1 MNTYQKGALPLVV
14 GILIVIALALGGSY
28 YIGTKQAAAP
38 ATEDPNDLKVATTTQ
53 KPTTKCP
60 PGQKCGFEPVT
71 EQSKPVVQDP
81 IIGWKTYRT
90 PTDRAKAGNVE
101 FVFNYPSNY
110 KIVEDGYVT
119 PGGGLYPVVTIVPN
133 SAMAS
138 DLDSSTVHGV
148 AYINNNALIISSKV
162 TVSTGKE
169 WTCNGYT
176 TDPNT
181 NLRRVHA
188 ATRCQ
193 EFGNYISYSL
203 AGEIPVLN
211 LFDQIISTLKFNP
224 VNSLVTITSPKYGD
238 VWKIGETR
246 TITLSK
252 PVSYTDVNYHV
263 VLIAK
268 DGKQTGIINCGKYSA
283 LQSSYTWIVGSALGY
298 CGAGTTGKDVY
309 INPGL
314 YKIVIKEDTSSQKT
328 VAESGYFSIV
338 Q

>member
-14 GILIVIALALGGSY
+14 GIIIVIALALGGSY
-28 YIGTKQAAAP
+28 YVGTKQATAP
-38 ATEDPNDLKVATTTQ
+38 ATEDPNELEVATSTQ
-53 KPTTKCP
+53 KAAP
-60 PGQKCGFEPVT
+60 
-71 EQSKPVVQDP
+71 KPVVQQPKSVVQDP
-81 IIGWKTYRT
+81 PIGWKTYRT
-90 PTDRAKAGNVE
+90 PTDRAKAGHVE

-119 PGGGLYPVVTIVPN
+119 PGGGLYPVVIIVPN
-133 SAMAS
+133 SATAT
-138 DLDSSTVHGV
+138 DLDSSTVHGI

-169 WTCNGYT
+169 WTCNNDT
-176 TDPNT
+176 TDPDT

-224 VNSLVTITSPKYGD
+224 VNSLLTITSPKSGD

-246 TITLSK
+246 TITSSK
-252 PVSYTDVNYHV
+252 PVSYSDVNYHV
-263 VLIAK
+263 VLVAN
-268 DGKQTGIINCGKYSA
+268 DGKQAGIINCGKYSA
-283 LQSSYTWIVGSALGY
+283 LQGSYTWVVGSALGY

-328 VAESGYFSIV
+328 IAESAYFTIAK
-338 Q
+338 